1 MSVQN
6 QSQESKPE
14 TVIPSAIGPGMR
26 LQEARVK
33 LGLSVED
40 VASRLCLR
48 VKVIESL
55 EADHYSDFAGLVFTR
70 GYLRAYA
77 RFVGLDAEDI
87 IAIFNGLGVAEK
99 EVTKPVWDSKQMVG
113 LSLPKGINRQWLMI
127 AGLTVIAVA
136 AAAWGYRHLPKHLT
150 LSKATVKTETLAELK
165 PLPSEPVVSDELL
178 AKPTESLVV
187 SGLTQSPK
195 SPKRQSGS

>member
-14 TVIPSAIGPGMR
+14 TIIPSAIGPGMR

-77 RFVGLDAEDI
+77 RFVGLDAGDI
-87 IAIFNGLGVAEK
+87 ISIFNGLGVKEK
-99 EVTKPVWDSKQMVG
+99 EVIKPVWDSKQMVG
-113 LSLPKGINRQWLMI
+113 LTLPKGINRQWLMV
-127 AGLTVIAVA
+127 AGLSIVVA
-136 AAAWGYRHLPKHLT
+136 AAAVWGYRHLPKHLLLGKSVT
-150 LSKATVKTETLAELK
+150 KTETVAEFK
-165 PLPSEPVVSDELL
+165 PLQLDPVVSDELL
-178 AKPTESLVV
+178 AKPKENFMV
-187 SGLTQSPK
+187 SGVPHSEK
-195 SPKRQSGS
+195 SSKHQSGS